1 MGELLRA
8 VQGQPNILDAFLR
21 AQEYQRQI
29 GRQEQNMRLQLA
41 QQALARMYRQQ
52 ELDYQNQR
60 LAMEGANYASEDAWR
75 KANMQREGIA
85 AAAKAYGEGLRPNDQ
100 YKQNPTIGP
109 PQELTPEQQS
119 LLVGPNP
126 DDIANA
132 YGVPPETFR
141 QIAQGVL
148 QQSTQAWKEQQAKA
162 QADAQKAA
170 EEKAYKDAQ
179 QRIEAARLG
188 ISQQELGLKKQEA
201 NDRSAGR
208 GKHLVQTDSG
218 WGVYDED
225 TNAIYPVTL
234 QPGVKPKES
243 AAVQKT
249 QQLLDFM
256 GGGAAA
262 PGGQPQSAPS
272 PAPQAQPQAAPT
284 PSAPSGPP
292 VSGAVIRSMGGQRV
306 WAVPL
311 GGGKYRIVGNV

>member
-8 VQGQPNILDAFLR
+8 VEGQPNILDAFLR

-60 LAMEGANYASEDAWR
+60 LAMQRANYASEDAWR

-85 AAAKAYGEGLRPNDQ
+85 GAAKAYGESLAPNPN
-100 YKQNPTIGP
+100 YHEPNPVIGP

-132 YGVPPETFR
+132 YGIPPETFR

-148 QQSTQAWKEQQAKA
+148 QQGTQAWKDQQAKA

-170 EEKAYKDAQ
+170 EEKAYKDFQ
-179 QRIEAARLG
+179 QQIEAAHLG

-201 NDRSAGR
+201 NDRAVGR

-225 TNAIYPVTL
+225 TNAINPVTL
-234 QPGVKPKES
+234 GPGVTPKQS
-243 AAVQKT
+243 AAVQKA
-249 QQLLDFM
+249 QQLLTFM
-256 GGGAAA
+256 GGGAPA
-262 PGGQPQSAPS
+262 PGGQPPSAPS
-272 PAPQAQPQAAPT
+272 PAPQAQPQASAPT
-284 PSAPSGPP
+284 QGKPLTPDAIQRY
-292 VSGAVIRSMGGQRV
+292 AAMGLTKEQAMAQARRDGYV
-306 WAVPL
+306 W
-311 GGGKYRIVGNV
+311 